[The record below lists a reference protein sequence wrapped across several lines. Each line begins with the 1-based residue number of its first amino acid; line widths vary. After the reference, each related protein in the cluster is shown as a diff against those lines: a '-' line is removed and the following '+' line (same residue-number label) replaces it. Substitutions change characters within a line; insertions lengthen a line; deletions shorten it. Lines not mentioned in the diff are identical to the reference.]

1 MKYRRLGRSGL
12 KVSEIS
18 LGSWLTYGGYVER
31 ENAVN
36 SIKTAY
42 DLGINFFDT
51 ANVYEKGA
59 AEELVGK
66 ALKAYPRESY
76 VLATKAFWP
85 MGEGPNDRGLR
96 ASIYGAGECQPEVN
110 SIKTAYDLG
119 INFFDTA
126 NVYEKGAAEELVGK
140 ALKAY
145 PRESYVLATKAF
157 WPMGEGPNDRGLSRK
172 HITEQANASLKR
184 LGHDYVDIFYCH
196 RHDPETPL
204 EETLRA
210 IDDLVRQG
218 KVLYVG
224 VSEWQASQIAE
235 AIGVADRYLLDR
247 IVVNQPIYNM
257 FERYIEKE
265 VMPLS
270 ERVGIGQVVFS
281 PLAQGLLTG
290 KYTSASDI
298 PQDSR
303 AAKLDWMRKGIT
315 EEKIAKV
322 QQLEG
327 VAKELGISVGNLALA
342 WILRK
347 DNVASALVGASRPEQ
362 VTENAKASGIVLSED
377 VQERIEDILK

>member
-1 MKYRRLGRSGL
+1 MKYRKLGGTGL

-31 ENAVN
+31 ENAVK
-36 SIKTAY
+36 SIETAY

-59 AEELVGK
+59 AEELVGE

-76 VLATKAFWP
+76 VLATK
-85 MGEGPNDRGLR
+85 
-96 ASIYGAGECQPEVN
+96 V
-110 SIKTAYDLG
+110 
-119 INFFDTA
+119 
-126 NVYEKGAAEELVGK
+126 
-140 ALKAY
+140 
-145 PRESYVLATKAF
+145 F

-172 HITEQANASLKR
+172 HVIEQCNASLKR
-184 LGHDYVDIFYCH
+184 LGHDYVDIYYCH

-204 EETLRA
+204 AETLRA

-235 AIGVADRYLLDR
+235 GLGVADRYLLDR

-265 VMPLS
+265 IVPLS
-270 ERVGIGQVVFS
+270 ERSGIGQVVFS

-290 KYTSASDI
+290 KYSSASDI
-298 PQDSR
+298 PSDSR
-303 AAKLDWMRKGIT
+303 AAKVDWMRKGIT
-315 EEKIAKV
+315 DEKIEKV
-322 QQLEG
+322 RQLTDI
-327 VAKELGISVGNLALA
+327 AKELDLSVGNLALA
-342 WILRK
+342 WILRQP
-347 DNVASALVGASRPEQ
+347 NVASALVGASRPEQ
-362 VTENAKASGIVLSED
+362 VTENAKASGIELSED
-377 VQERIEDILK
+377 VQNRIEDILK